1 MRMYRF
7 LFIKPENSYD
17 ELETLLG
24 NAETILR
31 QLELSYRVNTTD
43 ISFAA
48 AKCYDIEIWG
58 TGQNKYLEVS
68 SCINLI
74 PYTLFKTI

>member
-1 MRMYRF
+1 MYRF

-58 TGQNKYLEVS
+58 TGQNKYL
-68 SCINLI
+68 
-74 PYTLFKTI
+74 FKTI